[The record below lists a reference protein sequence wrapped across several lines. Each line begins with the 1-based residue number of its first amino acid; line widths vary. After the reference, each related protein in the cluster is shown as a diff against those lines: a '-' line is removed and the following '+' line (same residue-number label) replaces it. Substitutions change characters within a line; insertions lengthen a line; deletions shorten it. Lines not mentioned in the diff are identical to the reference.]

1 MSNNNLFQDQLLH
14 SLQYGFIDR
23 EIFQEGVYSPKILIN
38 DTETHR
44 YVLND
49 IQEELSKAQSFAF
62 SVAFITQSGLALIK
76 SQLSDLADEGSR
88 ENFDFSVSGFQRSH
102 SDERI
107 A

>member
-49 IQEELSKAQSFAF
+49 IQEELSKA
-62 SVAFITQSGLALIK
+62 
-76 SQLSDLADEGSR
+76 
-88 ENFDFSVSGFQRSH
+88 
-102 SDERI
+102 
-107 A
+107 

>member
-1 MSNNNLFQDQLLH
+1 MSNNNLFQDHLLH

-49 IQEELSKAQSFAF
+49 IQEELSKAKSFAF

-76 SQLSDLADEGSR
+76 SQLSDLADEG
-88 ENFDFSVSGFQRSH
+88 VQG
-102 SDERI
+102 RI
-107 A
+107 